1 CISAETAAARR
12 RDWGIGR
19 FSFNVA
25 EGRCPECSGLG
36 QIEVELIFLPGSYA
50 TCPVCHGQRFN
61 QETLEIT
68 WRGFTVAQILGL
80 SVTEAKEALVDYIPG
95 RRNAEPQE
103 TIVVG

>member
-1 CISAETAAARR
+1 
-12 RDWGIGR
+12 
-19 FSFNVA
+19 
-25 EGRCPECSGLG
+25 ECSGLG

-80 SVTEAKEALVDYIPG
+80 SVTEAKEVFVDDIHVLRALEALEAIGLGYITLG
-95 RRNAEPQE
+95 QRATELSGGEAQRIKLATELQ
-103 TIVVG
+103 